1 MEEDDAFKDYD
12 PDLKIKTD
20 SEESSNMKWIIYLC
34 L

>member
-20 SEESSNMKWIIYLC
+20 SEESSNMK
-34 L
+34 